1 MAERSF
7 YGLRETIGSQIT
19 TQRNRPKSTK
29 DKLYKLIDDA
39 KMDDFFC
46 AMSNCYYNDKK
57 HYKLVFF
64 YGIGPPTE
72 DQSVWIKLIKSNR
85 ISWMRDLLASHL
97 RCDLQPIM
105 VCLSNNTPI
114 SSLNYAIEHKN
125 PSAVKCMLELQSR
138 YFGGKMEIS
147 RFCPALVMCVK
158 NWDIEVAK
166 ILIEYNFDVNQ
177 TTKTG
182 NTALHFASKK
192 NNLVA
197 VEFLIE
203 RGADVNAQNL
213 KGKSPLHFA
222 VNAELK
228 PIAKKLMEAGAVLLK
243 DKLNHTPLFYAVLTD
258 NKRSEPNPVNESYRY
273 HRRKQMNTQ
282 VNINLAKELCQNTD
296 LLISDVVSMLSM
308 NLVPLHDS
316 ERYCRSMRHSMLV
329 HTKHGIK
336 PILHS
341 QFVKYPEARNVTQ
354 AEKVDEN
361 PILQVLYSSVV
372 WTSSHRTSIN
382 SSTMRSRLLLYLTI
396 LLNSSSLDQCYK
408 RHLRTLITLA
418 FQCFLQPFPPL
429 TKSSSADEHL
439 NRTLRQAWKEFTCL
453 IMLTQH
459 FEMPVK
465 QIYLEQL
472 ETYLNNNI
480 KPIFKVIERMEDI
493 ESLFISLQLVCIP
506 VHLFLFLWWQTT
518 HRPSDQYFKNF
529 IRIKKYIDYFF
540 PYYLMHHDIL
550 TAIVSITCY
559 DSHKLRL
566 NATLHKEVGHEL
578 GNFAMIENYAFD
590 VKITDMIDFL
600 VDLQIDM
607 NFRSPT
613 TGNSGLH
620 IAAKEVLSN
629 ELLHLLD
636 VGTYP
641 LTLDKSGN
649 TFYQYAH
656 ENPNSFQENERKM
669 ILSHPSIEGLA
680 PPKLETLCA
689 LAITKNTDLCQH
701 ALDSLPNTRYSKLI
715 YLHLPSNCYSF

>member
-1 MAERSF
+1 MAERNF
-7 YGLRETIGSQIT
+7 YGLRDTIRLKIT
-19 TQRNRPKSTK
+19 NQRNRPKNTK
-29 DKLYKLIDDA
+29 DQLYKLIDDA
-39 KMDDFFC
+39 KMDDFFET
-46 AMSNCYYNDKK
+46 MTSWYFSNRR

-85 ISWMRDLLASHL
+85 ISWMKDLVASNL
-97 RCDLQPIM
+97 MYDLKPIM

-125 PSAVKCMLELQSR
+125 PKAVKCMLDLQSR
-138 YFGGKMEIS
+138 YCDGKIENTP
-147 RFCPALVMCVK
+147 FCPPLIKCVK
-158 NWDIEVAK
+158 NWDIDVAK
-166 ILIEYNFDVNQ
+166 ILIEYEFGVNQ

-182 NTALHFASKK
+182 NTGLHFASEK
-192 NNLVA
+192 NNLIA

-203 RGADVNAQNL
+203 QGADVNVQNH
-213 KGKSPLHFA
+213 KGKCPLHLA

-228 PIAKKLMEAGAVLLK
+228 PIAKKLMDAGAVLLK
-243 DKLNHTPLFYAVLTD
+243 DKLNHTPLFYAVLID
-258 NKRSEPNPVNESYRY
+258 NKRSEPNPINELNRY
-273 HRRKQMNTQ
+273 NRRKQMLTQ
-282 VNINLAKELCQNTD
+282 VSINLSKDLCQNTD
-296 LLISDVVSMLSM
+296 LIISDVVSMLSM

-336 PILHS
+336 PILNS
-341 QFVKYPEARNVTQ
+341 QFVKYPEARNISQ

-382 SSTMRSRLLLYLTI
+382 STTMRSRLLLYLTI
-396 LLNSSSLDQCYK
+396 LLNSSSLEQCYR

-418 FQCFLQPFPPL
+418 FQCFLQPFSSV
-429 TKSSSADEHL
+429 TKSSSGDEYL

-453 IMLTQH
+453 IMITQH
-459 FEMPVK
+459 FEMPIK
-465 QIYLEQL
+465 QVYLEQL
-472 ETYLNNNI
+472 ETYLNTNI
-480 KPIFKVIERMEDI
+480 KPLFKIIERMEDT

-506 VHLFLFLWWQTT
+506 IHLFLYLWWQTT
-518 HRPSDQYFKNF
+518 HSPSDHYFKNF
-529 IRIKKYIDYFF
+529 IRIKNYIDYFY
-540 PYYLMHHDIL
+540 PYYLIHHDIL

-559 DSHKLRL
+559 DSHKLHL

-578 GNFAMIENYAFD
+578 GNFAMIENNSFD
-590 VKITDMIDFL
+590 VKITDMINFL

-620 IAAKEVLSN
+620 VAAKEVLSN

-641 LTLDKSGN
+641 LTLDKIGN

-689 LAITKNTDLCQH
+689 LTITKNTDLCQY

>member
-1 MAERSF
+1 MAERNF
-7 YGLRETIGSQIT
+7 YGLRDIIGPQIT
-19 TQRNRPKSTK
+19 TQRNRPKNTK
-29 DKLYKLIDDA
+29 DSLYKFIDDA
-39 KMDDFFC
+39 KRDDFFETMYRWC
-46 AMSNCYYNDKK
+46 SNNRR

-85 ISWMRDLLASHL
+85 ISWMKDLASNLMLDL
-97 RCDLQPIM
+97 RPIM
-105 VCLSNNTPI
+105 ICLSNNTPI
-114 SSLNYAIEHKN
+114 SSLNYAIEQKN
-125 PSAVKCMLELQSR
+125 STAVKCMLELQSK
-138 YFGGKMEIS
+138 YFNGKIDKHP
-147 RFCPALVMCVK
+147 FCPALIKCVK
-158 NWDIEVAK
+158 NWDVEVAK
-166 ILIEYNFDVNQ
+166 VLIEYGFNVNQ

-182 NTALHFASKK
+182 NTGLHFASEK
-192 NNLVA
+192 NNLTA

-203 RGADVNAQNL
+203 QGAEVNAQNS
-213 KGKSPLHFA
+213 KGKSPLHLA
-222 VNAELK
+222 VSAELK
-228 PIAKKLMEAGAVLLK
+228 PIAKKLMDAGAVLLK
-243 DKLNHTPLFYAVLTD
+243 DKLNHTPLFYAVLID
-258 NKRSEPNPVNESYRY
+258 NKRSEPNPINETSRY
-273 HRRKQMNTQ
+273 NRRKLMHTQ
-282 VNINLAKELCQNTD
+282 VTINLSKELCQNTD
-296 LLISDVVSMLSM
+296 LFISDVVSMLSM

-336 PILHS
+336 PILNS
-341 QFVKYPEARNVTQ
+341 QFVKYPEARNISQ

-396 LLNSSSLDQCYK
+396 LLNSSSFDQCYR
-408 RHLRTLITLA
+408 RHLRTLITFA
-418 FQCFLQPFPPL
+418 YQCFLQPFPSA
-429 TKSSSADEHL
+429 TKNSSRDEYF

-459 FEMPVK
+459 FEMPLK
-465 QIYLEQL
+465 QVYLEHL
-472 ETYLNNNI
+472 ETYLNSNI
-480 KPIFKVIERMEDI
+480 MPLFKIIERMEDS
-493 ESLFISLQLVCIP
+493 ESLFISLQLICIP
-506 VHLFLFLWWQTT
+506 IHLFLYLWWQTT
-518 HRPSDQYFKNF
+518 RSPSDHYFKSF
-529 IRIKKYIDYFF
+529 IRIKNYVDYFY

-578 GNFAMIENYAFD
+578 GNFAMIENNSFD

-620 IAAKEVLSN
+620 VAAKEVLSN

-641 LTLDKSGN
+641 LTLDKVGN

-689 LAITKNTDLCQH
+689 LAITKNNNLCQF
-701 ALDSLPNTRYSKLI
+701 ALDLLPNTRYSKLI
-715 YLHLPSNCYSF
+715 YLHTPSNCYSF